1 MSQKSRILILTTA
14 YLPQVGGSELAIKNI
29 TDRLP
34 EICFDLITSRPSKKF
49 PKFEK
54 IGNVNVYRAGG
65 LFGVFSFLMPKS
77 FLPIAVFFKARLLI
91 LKQGPY
97 NLVHAYQASQAAGGG
112 WLLKWLYPGI
122 PFLLTM
128 QEGKNLSKKNTA
140 LFFRNLIIKKADI
153 ITAISHYLAEHVNKI
168 NHKAEVLVIP
178 NGVDVENFSRNF
190 DDLEINNLK
199 KRLGISFDEKVVIS
213 ASRPVEKNGLDLLIE
228 AVALLNK
235 QKAIKTKLILVG
247 ADPVFDKSRKIKLQK
262 ITEKFSIEN
271 KVVFLDVVNHMD
283 LPLYFSVSDVFVRP
297 SRSEGLGNAFL
308 EAMAA
313 RLPVIGTNVGGIP
326 DFLKDRETGLFST
339 LNPEDIASKI
349 KLIFENDKLSRHII
363 GNASD
368 LVSDNYNWNKI
379 ADKFS
384 VLYNRFL

>member
-368 LVSDNYNWNKI
+368 LVSGNYNWNKI